1 MREHVGGE
9 EEEKGETRSR
19 KKDIHVVL
27 DACQDM
33 PFSLSLIYMVFVL
46 FFPHLKQTGSELTH
60 EVRLFIHQEGH
71 LKMIGPL

>member
-33 PFSLSLIYMVFVL
+33 PFSPSLIYMVFVL
-46 FFPHLKQTGSELTH
+46 FFSPPETD
-60 EVRLFIHQEGH
+60 RLSAD
-71 LKMIGPL
+71 P

>member
-46 FFPHLKQTGSELTH
+46 FFFPT
-60 EVRLFIHQEGH
+60 
-71 LKMIGPL
+71 